1 MSREAASNSVIRISP
16 LSAWGEGGRL
26 SWHEVGG
33 RPPGWASHWE
43 GRPELEPWW
52 EMSGPHVPL
61 TLRYGWAHLPFL
73 TYLSV

>member
-33 RPPGWASHWE
+33 RARLAGDGGQTARMGQPL
-43 GRPELEPWW
+43 GRK
-52 EMSGPHVPL
+52 
-61 TLRYGWAHLPFL
+61 T
-73 TYLSV
+73 